1 MAYQPIEP
9 VGLGRNVSA
18 EMMKGGP
25 RLQEEIKTMGPNTIK
40 MIALQQIADQQ
51 KQKAMQANLQAQ
63 PNPATIVQQLE
74 QQLGGMGQPQQSM
87 GLPPMRDKA
96 QQVGGALAQKQQQ
109 QQQNMQR
116 AAQGQ
121 GRPMMAGGGLLSR
134 PAPNIDP
141 RYFEGGGIV
150 AFAKGGGVSSEELK
164 EMGLTYEQFAKLSSK
179 QQEAVAKQINFER
192 RQKQDLSRLDR
203 VASGAL
209 DIATAPIVAG
219 ANVLER
225 ARTSG
230 IGKSLGLADPEEEAR
245 RAPYMQFIDRAKA
258 TDAANA
264 GRTSQEGIL
273 SQIKRDMGGE
283 SVRTGIDTLTKGL
296 QGQFD
301 ENIGGPSKDPLTPYS
316 SPKIPKPAGQ
326 SAPEEEVKVEE
337 TERVYAQ
344 LPAFKGA
351 ELPDSAK
358 STAPNKS
365 KLAEGIASLRG
376 AELDKIKEYEDAG
389 LTRDEALQKAID
401 QVATPTT
408 QRDEA
413 SKYYKENM
421 ALDPEIQEEMDLMA
435 RRTRE
440 REEGYKPSRATTIRE
455 ALAGAANRGSLGSVG
470 AGISGAMSAR
480 EGDIQKR
487 RDDLFKDRQN
497 SLDKLV
503 ARSDS
508 IASGALTYGQTEKES
523 AKQDIRSA
531 LNAELGIFQS
541 ESADFRAAQQLEAQ
555 VVIANASNE
564 VRTDI
569 ANLTAKVQQQTND
582 ALNSFRENSLTAE
595 DTKSQRSLMGT
606 LVTAKQGA
614 EASIATAVAK
624 LTSDLA
630 FAAPP
635 DDYEGTP
642 EEYRKEVVSSAIT
655 GLAASLAPL
664 DAMIAE
670 FGENLGI
677 DMPEPAAA
685 ASIDTSG
692 FKLKGVK

>member
-63 PNPATIVQQLE
+63 TNPATVVQQLE

-109 QQQNMQR
+109 QQKNMQR

-150 AFAKGGGVSSEELK
+150 AFAEGGGVSSEELK
-164 EMGLTYEQFAKLSSK
+164 EMGLTYEQFTKLSSK

-264 GRTSQEGIL
+264 GRTSREGIL

-316 SPKIPKPAGQ
+316 GPKIPKPAGQ
-326 SAPEEEVKVEE
+326 SAPEEEVEVEE

-344 LPAFKGA
+344 LPAFEGA

-358 STAPNKS
+358 STAPDKS

-376 AELDKIKEYEDAG
+376 AD
-389 LTRDEALQKAID
+389 
-401 QVATPTT
+401 PTT

-421 ALDPEIQEEMDLMA
+421 ALDSEIQEEMDLMA

-440 REEGYKPSRATTIRE
+440 REENYKPSRATTIRE

-541 ESADFRAAQQLEAQ
+541 ESADFRAAQQREAQ

-564 VRTDI
+564 VRTNI

-606 LVTAKQGA
+606 LVTAKQRA

-630 FAAPP
+630 YAAPP
-635 DDYEGTP
+635 ENYEGTP
-642 EEYRKEVVSSAIT
+642 EEYRKEVVSSAMT

-664 DAMIAE
+664 DAMIKE
-670 FGENLGI
+670 FGGNLGI
-677 DMPEPAAA
+677 DIPERAAPTEQK
-685 ASIDTSG
+685 ASPETQALID
-692 FKLKGVK
+692 KYK

>member
-1 MAYQPIEP
+1 
-9 VGLGRNVSA
+9 
-18 EMMKGGP
+18 
-25 RLQEEIKTMGPNTIK
+25 
-40 MIALQQIADQQ
+40 
-51 KQKAMQANLQAQ
+51 
-63 PNPATIVQQLE
+63 
-74 QQLGGMGQPQQSM
+74 
-87 GLPPMRDKA
+87 
-96 QQVGGALAQKQQQ
+96 
-109 QQQNMQR
+109 
-116 AAQGQ
+116 
-121 GRPMMAGGGLLSR
+121 MMAGGGLLSR

-264 GRTSQEGIL
+264 GRTSREGIL
-273 SQIKRDMGGE
+273 SQIKRNMGGE
-283 SVRTGIDTLTKGL
+283 SIRTGLDTLTKEL

-316 SPKIPKPAGQ
+316 GPKIPKPAGQ
-326 SAPEEEVKVEE
+326 SAPEEVEVEE

-344 LPAFKGA
+344 LPAFEGA

-358 STAPNKS
+358 STAPDKS

-376 AELDKIKEYEDAG
+376 AD
-389 LTRDEALQKAID
+389 
-401 QVATPTT
+401 PTT

-421 ALDPEIQEEMDLMA
+421 ALDSEIQEEMDLMA

-541 ESADFRAAQQLEAQ
+541 ESADFRAAQQREAQ
-555 VVIANASNE
+555 VVLANASNE

-569 ANLTAKVQQQTND
+569 ANLTAKVQQQTTD

-606 LVTAKQGA
+606 LVAAKQRA

-624 LTSDLA
+624 LTSDVA

-635 DDYEGTP
+635 KDYEGTP
-642 EEYRKEVVSSAIT
+642 EEYREEVVSSAIT

-664 DAMIAE
+664 DVMIAE

-677 DMPEPAAA
+677 DIPEPAVAAAA
-685 ASIDTSG
+685 ASGVG
-692 FKLKGVK
+692 FSSLPK

>member
-25 RLQEEIKTMGPNTIK
+25 RLQQEIKQMGPNTIK

-63 PNPATIVQQLE
+63 PNPATVVQQLE

-109 QQQNMQR
+109 QQKNMQR

-150 AFAKGGGVSSEELK
+150 AFAQGKEVRGYEPTDEE
-164 EMGLTYEQFAKLSSK
+164 
-179 QQEAVAKQINFER
+179 
-192 RQKQDLSRLDR
+192 
-203 VASGAL
+203 
-209 DIATAPIVAG
+209 IAA
-219 ANVLER
+219 ER
-225 ARTSG
+225 ARL
-230 IGKSLGLADPEEEAR
+230 KSNRLLRQLSDAQIISRLKKKKEVNFLGMPRGREPSQSPLALAGAGAQEEAKKELTGTTEFPESPMLGNVGGAPKGLAGLMPG
-245 RAPYMQFIDRAKA
+245 
-258 TDAANA
+258 AN
-264 GRTSQEGIL
+264 L
-273 SQIKRDMGGE
+273 
-283 SVRTGIDTLTKGL
+283 
-296 QGQFD
+296 
-301 ENIGGPSKDPLTPYS
+301 
-316 SPKIPKPAGQ
+316 PAGLPPVDDRTKKVFEGL
-326 SAPEEEVKVEE
+326 PEEEVEVEE

-344 LPAFKGA
+344 LPAFEGA

-358 STAPNKS
+358 STAPDKS

-376 AELDKIKEYEDAG
+376 AD
-389 LTRDEALQKAID
+389 
-401 QVATPTT
+401 PTT

-421 ALDPEIQEEMDLMA
+421 ALDSEIQEEMDLMA

-541 ESADFRAAQQLEAQ
+541 ESADFRAAQQREAQ

-564 VRTDI
+564 VRTNI

-606 LVTAKQGA
+606 LVTAKQRA

-642 EEYRKEVVSSAIT
+642 EEYRKDVVSSAMT

-670 FGENLGI
+670 LGENLGI
-677 DMPEPAAA
+677 DIPEPAVA
-685 ASIDTSG
+685 ASTDTSG

>member
-1 MAYQPIEP
+1 MAHDYNKKLRQ
-9 VGLGRNVSA
+9 
-18 EMMKGGP
+18 
-25 RLQEEIKTMGPNTIK
+25 MGPNTIK

-63 PNPATIVQQLE
+63 PNPATVVQQLE

-109 QQQNMQR
+109 QQKNMQR

-150 AFAKGGGVSSEELK
+150 AFAQGKEVRGYFDGGAIAKKLGISLEELEK
-164 EMGLTYEQFAKLSSK
+164 RIADQESRGLPREKAEQAMEQAAAVPSARKDFSMT
-179 QQEAVAKQINFER
+179 EAY
-192 RQKQDLSRLDR
+192 RQKLGMPEKEEVKKELTGTTEFPESPMLGN
-203 VASGAL
+203 VGGA
-209 DIATAPIVAG
+209 P
-219 ANVLER
+219 
-225 ARTSG
+225 
-230 IGKSLGLADPEEEAR
+230 KGLA
-245 RAPYMQFIDRAKA
+245 
-258 TDAANA
+258 
-264 GRTSQEGIL
+264 
-273 SQIKRDMGGE
+273 
-283 SVRTGIDTLTKGL
+283 GL
-296 QGQFD
+296 MPGV
-301 ENIGGPSKDPLTPYS
+301 NL
-316 SPKIPKPAGQ
+316 PAGLP
-326 SAPEEEVKVEE
+326 SVDDRTKKVFEGLPEEEVEVEE

-344 LPAFKGA
+344 LPAFEGA

-358 STAPNKS
+358 STAPDKS

-376 AELDKIKEYEDAG
+376 AELTKVKEYEDAG

-421 ALDPEIQEEMDLMA
+421 ALDSEIQEEMDLMA

-541 ESADFRAAQQLEAQ
+541 ESADFRAAQQREAQ
-555 VVIANASNE
+555 VVLANASNE

-569 ANLTAKVQQQTND
+569 ANLTAKVQQQTTD

-606 LVTAKQGA
+606 LVTAKQRA

-624 LTSDLA
+624 LTSDVA

-635 DDYEGTP
+635 KDYEGTP
-642 EEYRKEVVSSAIT
+642 EEYREEVVSSAIT

-677 DMPEPAAA
+677 DIPEPAVAA
-685 ASIDTSG
+685 ASGVG
-692 FKLKGVK
+692 FSSLPK

>member
-25 RLQEEIKTMGPNTIK
+25 RLQQEIKQMGPNTIK

-63 PNPATIVQQLE
+63 TNPATVVQQLE

-109 QQQNMQR
+109 QQKNMQR

-164 EMGLTYEQFAKLSSK
+164 EMGLTYEQFAQLSSK

-316 SPKIPKPAGQ
+316 GPKIPKPAGQ
-326 SAPEEEVKVEE
+326 SAPEEVEVEE

-344 LPAFKGA
+344 LPAFEGA

-358 STAPNKS
+358 STAPDKS

-376 AELDKIKEYEDAG
+376 AD
-389 LTRDEALQKAID
+389 
-401 QVATPTT
+401 PTT

-421 ALDPEIQEEMDLMA
+421 ALDSEIQEEMDLMA

-541 ESADFRAAQQLEAQ
+541 ESADFRAAQQREAQ

-564 VRTDI
+564 VRTNI

-606 LVTAKQGA
+606 LVTAKQRA

-624 LTSDLA
+624 LTSDVA

-635 DDYEGTP
+635 ENYEGTP

-677 DMPEPAAA
+677 DIPEPAVAAAA
-685 ASIDTSG
+685 ASGVG
-692 FKLKGVK
+692 FSSLPK

>member
-316 SPKIPKPAGQ
+316 GPKIPKPAGQ

-358 STAPNKS
+358 STAPDKS

-376 AELDKIKEYEDAG
+376 AD
-389 LTRDEALQKAID
+389 
-401 QVATPTT
+401 PTT

-413 SKYYKENM
+413 SEYYKENM

-541 ESADFRAAQQLEAQ
+541 ESADFRAAQQREAQ

-664 DAMIAE
+664 DAMIKE
-670 FGENLGI
+670 FGGNLGI
-677 DMPEPAAA
+677 DIPEPAAPTEQK
-685 ASIDTSG
+685 ASPETQALID
-692 FKLKGVK
+692 KYK

>member
-25 RLQEEIKTMGPNTIK
+25 RLQQEIKQMGPNTIK

-63 PNPATIVQQLE
+63 TNPATVVQQLE

-109 QQQNMQR
+109 QQKNMQR

-150 AFAKGGGVSSEELK
+150 AFAEGGGVSSEELK

-203 VASGAL
+203 VASGTL

-264 GRTSQEGIL
+264 GRTSREGIL
-273 SQIKRDMGGE
+273 SQIKRNMGGE
-283 SVRTGIDTLTKGL
+283 SIRTGLDTLTKEL

-316 SPKIPKPAGQ
+316 GPKIPKPAGQ
-326 SAPEEEVKVEE
+326 SAPEEEVEVEE

-344 LPAFKGA
+344 LPAFEGA

-358 STAPNKS
+358 STAPDKS

-376 AELDKIKEYEDAG
+376 AD
-389 LTRDEALQKAID
+389 
-401 QVATPTT
+401 PTT

-413 SKYYKENM
+413 SRYYKENM
-421 ALDPEIQEEMDLMA
+421 ALDSEIQKEMDLMA

-497 SLDKLV
+497 SLDKIV

-541 ESADFRAAQQLEAQ
+541 ESADFRAAQQREAQ
-555 VVIANASNE
+555 VVLANASNE

-569 ANLTAKVQQQTND
+569 ANLTAKVQQQTTD

-606 LVTAKQGA
+606 LVTAKQRA

-624 LTSDLA
+624 LTSDVA

-635 DDYEGTP
+635 ENYEGTP

-670 FGENLGI
+670 FGENLGVDI
-677 DMPEPAAA
+677 PDPAAA
-685 ASIDTSG
+685 ASTDTSG

>member
-25 RLQEEIKTMGPNTIK
+25 RLQQEIKQMGPNTIK

-63 PNPATIVQQLE
+63 PNPATVVQQLE

-109 QQQNMQR
+109 QQKNMQR

-150 AFAKGGGVSSEELK
+150 AFAQGKEVRGYFDGGAIAKKLGISLEELEK
-164 EMGLTYEQFAKLSSK
+164 RIADQESRGLPREKAEQAMEQAAAVPSARKDFSMT
-179 QQEAVAKQINFER
+179 EAY
-192 RQKQDLSRLDR
+192 RQKLGMPEKEEVKKELTGTTEFPESPMLGN
-203 VASGAL
+203 VGGAPKGL
-209 DIATAPIVAG
+209 AGLMPG
-219 ANVLER
+219 ANL
-225 ARTSG
+225 
-230 IGKSLGLADPEEEAR
+230 
-245 RAPYMQFIDRAKA
+245 
-258 TDAANA
+258 
-264 GRTSQEGIL
+264 
-273 SQIKRDMGGE
+273 
-283 SVRTGIDTLTKGL
+283 
-296 QGQFD
+296 
-301 ENIGGPSKDPLTPYS
+301 
-316 SPKIPKPAGQ
+316 PAGLPPVDDRTKKVFEGL
-326 SAPEEEVKVEE
+326 PEEEVEVEE

-344 LPAFKGA
+344 LPAFEGA

-358 STAPNKS
+358 STAPDKS

-376 AELDKIKEYEDAG
+376 AD
-389 LTRDEALQKAID
+389 
-401 QVATPTT
+401 PTT

-421 ALDPEIQEEMDLMA
+421 ALDSEIQEEMDLMA

-541 ESADFRAAQQLEAQ
+541 ESADFRAAQQREAQ

-606 LVTAKQGA
+606 LVTAKQRA

-624 LTSDLA
+624 LTSDVA

-635 DDYEGTP
+635 ENYEGTP

-670 FGENLGI
+670 FGGNLGI
-677 DMPEPAAA
+677 DIPEPAAA
-685 ASIDTSG
+685 AAAASG
-692 FKLKGVK
+692 VGFSSLPK

>member
-150 AFAKGGGVSSEELK
+150 AFAGGGGVSSEELK

-203 VASGAL
+203 VASGTL

-264 GRTSQEGIL
+264 GRTSREGIL

-283 SVRTGIDTLTKGL
+283 SIRTGLDTLTKEL

-316 SPKIPKPAGQ
+316 GPKIPKPAGQ

-358 STAPNKS
+358 STAPDKS

-376 AELDKIKEYEDAG
+376 AD
-389 LTRDEALQKAID
+389 
-401 QVATPTT
+401 PTT

-413 SKYYKENM
+413 SEYYKENM

-497 SLDKLV
+497 SLDKIV

-541 ESADFRAAQQLEAQ
+541 ESADFRAAQQREAE
-555 VVIANASNE
+555 VVLANASNE

-642 EEYRKEVVSSAIT
+642 EEYRKEVVSSAMT

-664 DAMIAE
+664 DAMIKE
-670 FGENLGI
+670 FGGNLGI
-677 DMPEPAAA
+677 DIPEPAAA

>member
-25 RLQEEIKTMGPNTIK
+25 RLQQEIKQMGPNTIK

-63 PNPATIVQQLE
+63 TNPATVVQQLE

-109 QQQNMQR
+109 QQKNMQR

-203 VASGAL
+203 VASGVL

-264 GRTSQEGIL
+264 GRTSREGIL

-316 SPKIPKPAGQ
+316 GPKIPKPAGQ
-326 SAPEEEVKVEE
+326 SAPEEVEVEE

-344 LPAFKGA
+344 LPAFEGA

-358 STAPNKS
+358 STAPDKS

-376 AELDKIKEYEDAG
+376 AD
-389 LTRDEALQKAID
+389 
-401 QVATPTT
+401 PTT

-421 ALDPEIQEEMDLMA
+421 ALDSEIQEEMDLMA

-541 ESADFRAAQQLEAQ
+541 ESADFRAAQQREAQ

-564 VRTDI
+564 VRTNI

-606 LVTAKQGA
+606 LVTAKQRA

-624 LTSDLA
+624 LTSDVA

-635 DDYEGTP
+635 ENYEGTP

-677 DMPEPAAA
+677 DIPEPAVAAAA
-685 ASIDTSG
+685 ASGVG
-692 FKLKGVK
+692 FSSLPK

>member
-25 RLQEEIKTMGPNTIK
+25 RLQQEIKQMGPNTIK

-63 PNPATIVQQLE
+63 PNPATVVQQLE

-109 QQQNMQR
+109 QQKNMQR

-150 AFAKGGGVSSEELK
+150 AFAQGKEVRGYFDGGAIAKKLGISLEEL
-164 EMGLTYEQFAKLSSK
+164 
-179 QQEAVAKQINFER
+179 ER
-192 RQKQDLSRLDR
+192 RIADQESRGLPREKAEQAMEQAAAVPSARKDFSMTEAYRQKLGMPEKEEVKKELTGTTEFPESPMLGN
-203 VASGAL
+203 VGGA
-209 DIATAPIVAG
+209 P
-219 ANVLER
+219 
-225 ARTSG
+225 
-230 IGKSLGLADPEEEAR
+230 KGLAGLMPGVNLPEKL
-245 RAPYMQFIDRAKA
+245 PSVDDRTKKVF
-258 TDAANA
+258 
-264 GRTSQEGIL
+264 EGL
-273 SQIKRDMGGE
+273 
-283 SVRTGIDTLTKGL
+283 
-296 QGQFD
+296 
-301 ENIGGPSKDPLTPYS
+301 
-316 SPKIPKPAGQ
+316 
-326 SAPEEEVKVEE
+326 PEEEVEVEE

-344 LPAFKGA
+344 LPAFEGA
-351 ELPDSAK
+351 ELPYSAK
-358 STAPNKS
+358 STAPDKS

-376 AELDKIKEYEDAG
+376 AD
-389 LTRDEALQKAID
+389 
-401 QVATPTT
+401 PTT

-421 ALDPEIQEEMDLMA
+421 ALDSEIQEEMDLMA

-541 ESADFRAAQQLEAQ
+541 ESADFRAAQQREAQ

-569 ANLTAKVQQQTND
+569 ANLTAKVQQQTTD

-606 LVTAKQGA
+606 LVTAKQRA

-624 LTSDLA
+624 LTSDVA

-635 DDYEGTP
+635 ENYEGTP

-677 DMPEPAAA
+677 DIPEPAVAAAA
-685 ASIDTSG
+685 ASGVG
-692 FKLKGVK
+692 FSSLPK

>member
-63 PNPATIVQQLE
+63 PNPATVVQQLE

-109 QQQNMQR
+109 QQKNMQR

-150 AFAKGGGVSSEELK
+150 AFAQGKEVRGYFDGGAIAKKLGISLEEL
-164 EMGLTYEQFAKLSSK
+164 
-179 QQEAVAKQINFER
+179 ER
-192 RQKQDLSRLDR
+192 RIADQESRGLPREKAEQAMEQAAAVPSARKDFSMTEAYRQKLGMPEKEEVKKELTGTTEFPESPMLGN
-203 VASGAL
+203 VGGA
-209 DIATAPIVAG
+209 P
-219 ANVLER
+219 
-225 ARTSG
+225 
-230 IGKSLGLADPEEEAR
+230 KGLAGLMPGVNLPEKL
-245 RAPYMQFIDRAKA
+245 PSVDDRTKKVF
-258 TDAANA
+258 
-264 GRTSQEGIL
+264 EGL
-273 SQIKRDMGGE
+273 
-283 SVRTGIDTLTKGL
+283 
-296 QGQFD
+296 
-301 ENIGGPSKDPLTPYS
+301 
-316 SPKIPKPAGQ
+316 
-326 SAPEEEVKVEE
+326 PEEEVEVEE

-344 LPAFKGA
+344 LPAFEGA

-358 STAPNKS
+358 STAPDKS

-376 AELDKIKEYEDAG
+376 AD
-389 LTRDEALQKAID
+389 
-401 QVATPTT
+401 PTT

-421 ALDPEIQEEMDLMA
+421 ALDSEIQEEMDLMA

-440 REEGYKPSRATTIRE
+440 REENYKPSRATTIRE

-541 ESADFRAAQQLEAQ
+541 ESADFRAAQQREAQ

-564 VRTDI
+564 VRTNI

-606 LVTAKQGA
+606 LVTAKQRA

-642 EEYRKEVVSSAIT
+642 EEYRKDVVSSAMT

-664 DAMIAE
+664 DAMIKE
-670 FGENLGI
+670 FGGNLGI
-677 DMPEPAAA
+677 DIPEPAVAA
-685 ASIDTSG
+685 ASGVG
-692 FKLKGVK
+692 FSSLPK

>member
-25 RLQEEIKTMGPNTIK
+25 RLQQEIKQMGPNTIK

-63 PNPATIVQQLE
+63 PNPATVVQQLE

-109 QQQNMQR
+109 QQKNMQR

-150 AFAKGGGVSSEELK
+150 AFAEGGGVSSEELK

-203 VASGAL
+203 VASGTL

-264 GRTSQEGIL
+264 GRTSREGIL
-273 SQIKRDMGGE
+273 SQIKRNMGGE
-283 SVRTGIDTLTKGL
+283 SIRTGLDTLTKEL

-316 SPKIPKPAGQ
+316 GPKIPKPAGQ
-326 SAPEEEVKVEE
+326 SAPEEEVEVEE

-344 LPAFKGA
+344 LPAFEGA

-358 STAPNKS
+358 STAPDKS

-376 AELDKIKEYEDAG
+376 AD
-389 LTRDEALQKAID
+389 
-401 QVATPTT
+401 PTT

-413 SKYYKENM
+413 SRYYKENM
-421 ALDPEIQEEMDLMA
+421 ALDSEIQKEMDLMA

-497 SLDKLV
+497 SLDKIV

-541 ESADFRAAQQLEAQ
+541 ESADFRAAQQREAQ
-555 VVIANASNE
+555 VVLANASNE

-569 ANLTAKVQQQTND
+569 ANLTAKVQQQTTD

-606 LVTAKQGA
+606 LVTAKQRA

-624 LTSDLA
+624 LTSDVA

-635 DDYEGTP
+635 ENYEGTP

-670 FGENLGI
+670 FGENLGVDI
-677 DMPEPAAA
+677 PDPAAA
-685 ASIDTSG
+685 ASTDTSG

>member
-1 MAYQPIEP
+1 
-9 VGLGRNVSA
+9 V
-18 EMMKGGP
+18 
-25 RLQEEIKTMGPNTIK
+25 
-40 MIALQQIADQQ
+40 
-51 KQKAMQANLQAQ
+51 
-63 PNPATIVQQLE
+63 
-74 QQLGGMGQPQQSM
+74 
-87 GLPPMRDKA
+87 
-96 QQVGGALAQKQQQ
+96 
-109 QQQNMQR
+109 
-116 AAQGQ
+116 
-121 GRPMMAGGGLLSR
+121 
-134 PAPNIDP
+134 
-141 RYFEGGGIV
+141 
-150 AFAKGGGVSSEELK
+150 
-164 EMGLTYEQFAKLSSK
+164 
-179 QQEAVAKQINFER
+179 
-192 RQKQDLSRLDR
+192 
-203 VASGAL
+203 L

-316 SPKIPKPAGQ
+316 GPKIPKPAGQ
-326 SAPEEEVKVEE
+326 SAPEEVEVEE

-344 LPAFKGA
+344 LPAFEGA

-358 STAPNKS
+358 STAPDKS

-376 AELDKIKEYEDAG
+376 AD
-389 LTRDEALQKAID
+389 
-401 QVATPTT
+401 PTT

-421 ALDPEIQEEMDLMA
+421 ALDSEIQEEMDLMA

-541 ESADFRAAQQLEAQ
+541 ESADFRAAQQREAQ

-564 VRTDI
+564 VRTNI
-569 ANLTAKVQQQTND
+569 ANLTAKVQQQTNV
-582 ALNSFRENSLTAE
+582 ALNSFMENSLTA
-595 DTKSQRSLMGT
+595 
-606 LVTAKQGA
+606 
-614 EASIATAVAK
+614 
-624 LTSDLA
+624 
-630 FAAPP
+630 
-635 DDYEGTP
+635 
-642 EEYRKEVVSSAIT
+642 
-655 GLAASLAPL
+655 
-664 DAMIAE
+664 
-670 FGENLGI
+670 
-677 DMPEPAAA
+677 
-685 ASIDTSG
+685 
-692 FKLKGVK
+692 

>member
-63 PNPATIVQQLE
+63 PNPATVVQQLE

-109 QQQNMQR
+109 QQKNMQR

-150 AFAKGGGVSSEELK
+150 AFAQGKEVRGYFDGGAIAKKLGISLEELEK
-164 EMGLTYEQFAKLSSK
+164 RIADQESRGLPREKAEQAMEQAAAVPSARKDFSMT
-179 QQEAVAKQINFER
+179 EAY
-192 RQKQDLSRLDR
+192 RQKLGMPEKEEVKKELTGTTEFPESPMLGN
-203 VASGAL
+203 VGGA
-209 DIATAPIVAG
+209 P
-219 ANVLER
+219 
-225 ARTSG
+225 
-230 IGKSLGLADPEEEAR
+230 KGLAGLMPGVNLPEKL
-245 RAPYMQFIDRAKA
+245 PSVDDRTKKVF
-258 TDAANA
+258 
-264 GRTSQEGIL
+264 EGL
-273 SQIKRDMGGE
+273 
-283 SVRTGIDTLTKGL
+283 
-296 QGQFD
+296 
-301 ENIGGPSKDPLTPYS
+301 
-316 SPKIPKPAGQ
+316 
-326 SAPEEEVKVEE
+326 PEEEVEVEE

-344 LPAFKGA
+344 LPAFEDAK
-351 ELPDSAK
+351 LPDSAK

-376 AELDKIKEYEDAG
+376 AD
-389 LTRDEALQKAID
+389 
-401 QVATPTT
+401 PTT

-413 SKYYKENM
+413 SEYYKEQM
-421 ALDPEIQEEMDLMA
+421 ALDPEVKKEMDLMA
-435 RRTRE
+435 QRTRG
-440 REEGYKPSRATTIRE
+440 REEGYKPSRLRTIRE
-455 ALAGAANRGSLGSVG
+455 TLAGADSSLGG
-470 AGISGAMSAR
+470 MSDALSKR
-480 EGDIQKR
+480 QDSIETR
-487 RDDLFKDRQN
+487 RDSLFKARQDSVN
-497 SLDKLV
+497 KLV
-503 ARSDS
+503 ERSDS

-541 ESADFRAAQQLEAQ
+541 ESADFRAAQQREAQ

-564 VRTDI
+564 VRTNI
-569 ANLTAKVQQQTND
+569 ANLTAKVQQQTTD

-606 LVTAKQGA
+606 LVAAKQRA

-624 LTSDLA
+624 LTSDVA

-642 EEYRKEVVSSAIT
+642 EEYRKDVVSSAIT

-677 DMPEPAAA
+677 DIPERVAPKEEDTDELLAADA
-685 ASIDTSG
+685 VIT
-692 FKLKGVK
+692 GV

>member
-25 RLQEEIKTMGPNTIK
+25 KLQQEIKQMGPNTIK

-51 KQKAMQANLQAQ
+51 KQKASQANLQAQ
-63 PNPATIVQQLE
+63 TNPATVVQQLE

-109 QQQNMQR
+109 QQKNMQR

-150 AFAKGGGVSSEELK
+150 AFAEGGGVSSEELK

-203 VASGAL
+203 VASGTL

-316 SPKIPKPAGQ
+316 GPKIPKPAGQ
-326 SAPEEEVKVEE
+326 SAPEEEVEVEE

-344 LPAFKGA
+344 LPAFEDAK
-351 ELPDSAK
+351 LPDSAK

-376 AELDKIKEYEDAG
+376 ADPI
-389 LTRDEALQKAID
+389 
-401 QVATPTT
+401 T

-413 SKYYKENM
+413 SEYYKEQM
-421 ALDPEIQEEMDLMA
+421 ALDPEVKKEMDLMA
-435 RRTRE
+435 QRTRG
-440 REEGYKPSRATTIRE
+440 REEGYKPSRLRTIRE
-455 ALAGAANRGSLGSVG
+455 TLAGADSSLGG
-470 AGISGAMSAR
+470 MSDALSKR
-480 EGDIQKR
+480 QDSIETR
-487 RDDLFKDRQN
+487 RDSLFKARQDSVN
-497 SLDKLV
+497 KLV
-503 ARSDS
+503 ERSDS

-541 ESADFRAAQQLEAQ
+541 ESADFRAAQQREAQ
-555 VVIANASNE
+555 VVLANASNE
-564 VRTDI
+564 VRTNI
-569 ANLTAKVQQQTND
+569 ANLTAKVQQQTTD

-606 LVTAKQGA
+606 LVTAKQRA

-624 LTSDLA
+624 LTSDVA

-635 DDYEGTP
+635 ENYEGTP
-642 EEYRKEVVSSAIT
+642 EEYRKEVVSSAMT

-664 DAMIAE
+664 DAMIKE
-670 FGENLGI
+670 FGGNLGI
-677 DMPEPAAA
+677 DIPERAAPTEQK
-685 ASIDTSG
+685 ASPETQALID
-692 FKLKGVK
+692 KYNK

>member
-25 RLQEEIKTMGPNTIK
+25 KLQQEIKQMGPNTIK

-63 PNPATIVQQLE
+63 PNPATVVQQLE

-109 QQQNMQR
+109 QQKNMQR

-150 AFAKGGGVSSEELK
+150 AFAQGKEVRGYFDGGAIAKKLGISLEEL
-164 EMGLTYEQFAKLSSK
+164 
-179 QQEAVAKQINFER
+179 ER
-192 RQKQDLSRLDR
+192 RIADQESRGLPREKAEQAMEQAAAVPSARKDFSMTEAYRQKLGMPEKEEVKKELTGTTEFPESPMLGN
-203 VASGAL
+203 VGGA
-209 DIATAPIVAG
+209 P
-219 ANVLER
+219 
-225 ARTSG
+225 
-230 IGKSLGLADPEEEAR
+230 KGLAGLMPGVNLPEKL
-245 RAPYMQFIDRAKA
+245 PSVDDRTKKVF
-258 TDAANA
+258 
-264 GRTSQEGIL
+264 EGL
-273 SQIKRDMGGE
+273 
-283 SVRTGIDTLTKGL
+283 
-296 QGQFD
+296 
-301 ENIGGPSKDPLTPYS
+301 
-316 SPKIPKPAGQ
+316 
-326 SAPEEEVKVEE
+326 PEEEVEVEE

-344 LPAFKGA
+344 LPAFEGA

-358 STAPNKS
+358 STAPDKS

-376 AELDKIKEYEDAG
+376 AD
-389 LTRDEALQKAID
+389 
-401 QVATPTT
+401 PTS

-421 ALDPEIQEEMDLMA
+421 ALDSEIQEEMDLMA

-497 SLDKLV
+497 SLDKIV

-541 ESADFRAAQQLEAQ
+541 ESADFRAAQQREAQ
-555 VVIANASNE
+555 VVLANASNE

-569 ANLTAKVQQQTND
+569 ANLTAKVQQQTTD

-606 LVTAKQGA
+606 LVTAKQRA

-624 LTSDLA
+624 LTSDVA

-635 DDYEGTP
+635 EDYEGTP

-677 DMPEPAAA
+677 DIPEPAVAAAA
-685 ASIDTSG
+685 ASGVG
-692 FKLKGVK
+692 FSSLPK

>member
-63 PNPATIVQQLE
+63 TNPATVVQQLE

-109 QQQNMQR
+109 QQKNMQR

-150 AFAKGGGVSSEELK
+150 AFAQGKEVRGYFDGGAIAKKLGISLEEL
-164 EMGLTYEQFAKLSSK
+164 
-179 QQEAVAKQINFER
+179 ER
-192 RQKQDLSRLDR
+192 RIADQESRGLPREKAEQAMEQAAAVPSARKDFSMTEAYRQKLGMPEKEEVKKELTGTTEFPESPMLGN
-203 VASGAL
+203 VGGA
-209 DIATAPIVAG
+209 P
-219 ANVLER
+219 
-225 ARTSG
+225 
-230 IGKSLGLADPEEEAR
+230 KGLAGLMPGVNLPEKL
-245 RAPYMQFIDRAKA
+245 PSVDDRTKKVF
-258 TDAANA
+258 
-264 GRTSQEGIL
+264 EGL
-273 SQIKRDMGGE
+273 
-283 SVRTGIDTLTKGL
+283 
-296 QGQFD
+296 
-301 ENIGGPSKDPLTPYS
+301 
-316 SPKIPKPAGQ
+316 
-326 SAPEEEVKVEE
+326 PEEEVEVEE

-344 LPAFKGA
+344 LPAFEGA

-358 STAPNKS
+358 STAPDKS

-376 AELDKIKEYEDAG
+376 AD
-389 LTRDEALQKAID
+389 
-401 QVATPTT
+401 PTT

-421 ALDPEIQEEMDLMA
+421 ALDSEIQEEMDLMA

-541 ESADFRAAQQLEAQ
+541 ESADFRAAQQREAQ

-564 VRTDI
+564 VRTNI

-606 LVTAKQGA
+606 LVTAKQRA

-642 EEYRKEVVSSAIT
+642 EEYRKEVVSSAMT

-664 DAMIAE
+664 DAMIKE
-670 FGENLGI
+670 FGGNLGI
-677 DMPEPAAA
+677 DIPERAAPTEQK
-685 ASIDTSG
+685 ASPETQALID
-692 FKLKGVK
+692 KYK

>member
-25 RLQEEIKTMGPNTIK
+25 RLQQEIKQMGPNTIK

-63 PNPATIVQQLE
+63 PNPATVVQQLE

-109 QQQNMQR
+109 QQKNMQR

-203 VASGAL
+203 VASGVL

-316 SPKIPKPAGQ
+316 GPKIPKPAGQ
-326 SAPEEEVKVEE
+326 SAPEEVEVEE

-344 LPAFKGA
+344 LPAFEGA

-358 STAPNKS
+358 STAPDKS

-376 AELDKIKEYEDAG
+376 AD
-389 LTRDEALQKAID
+389 
-401 QVATPTT
+401 PTT

-421 ALDPEIQEEMDLMA
+421 ALDSEIQEEMDLMA

-541 ESADFRAAQQLEAQ
+541 ESADFRAAQQREAQ

-564 VRTDI
+564 VRTNI

-606 LVTAKQGA
+606 LVTAKQRA

-624 LTSDLA
+624 LTSDVA

-635 DDYEGTP
+635 ENYEGTP

-677 DMPEPAAA
+677 DIPEPAVAAAA
-685 ASIDTSG
+685 ASGVG
-692 FKLKGVK
+692 FSSLPK

>member
-9 VGLGRNVSA
+9 VGLGRNVSD

-25 RLQEEIKTMGPNTIK
+25 KLQQEIKQMGPNTIK

-63 PNPATIVQQLE
+63 PNPATVVQQLE

-109 QQQNMQR
+109 QQKNMQR

-134 PAPNIDP
+134 PAPNINP

-150 AFAKGGGVSSEELK
+150 AFAEGGGVSSEELK

-203 VASGAL
+203 VASGTL

-316 SPKIPKPAGQ
+316 GPKIPKPAGQ
-326 SAPEEEVKVEE
+326 SAPEEVEVEE

-344 LPAFKGA
+344 LPAFEGA

-358 STAPNKS
+358 STAPDKS

-376 AELDKIKEYEDAG
+376 AD
-389 LTRDEALQKAID
+389 
-401 QVATPTT
+401 PTT

-421 ALDPEIQEEMDLMA
+421 ALDSEIQEEMDLMA

-470 AGISGAMSAR
+470 AGISGAMSAREGDIAGISGAMSAR

-541 ESADFRAAQQLEAQ
+541 ESADFRAAQQREAQ

-564 VRTDI
+564 VRTNI

-595 DTKSQRSLMGT
+595 DTKSQRGLMGT
-606 LVTAKQGA
+606 LITAKQRA

-624 LTSDLA
+624 LTSDVA

-635 DDYEGTP
+635 ENYEGTP

-677 DMPEPAAA
+677 DIPKRVAPKEEDTDELLAADA
-685 ASIDTSG
+685 VIT
-692 FKLKGVK
+692 GV

>member
-1 MAYQPIEP
+1 ME
-9 VGLGRNVSA
+9 
-18 EMMKGGP
+18 
-25 RLQEEIKTMGPNTIK
+25 
-40 MIALQQIADQQ
+40 
-51 KQKAMQANLQAQ
+51 
-63 PNPATIVQQLE
+63 
-74 QQLGGMGQPQQSM
+74 
-87 GLPPMRDKA
+87 
-96 QQVGGALAQKQQQ
+96 
-109 QQQNMQR
+109 
-116 AAQGQ
+116 
-121 GRPMMAGGGLLSR
+121 
-134 PAPNIDP
+134 
-141 RYFEGGGIV
+141 
-150 AFAKGGGVSSEELK
+150 
-164 EMGLTYEQFAKLSSK
+164 
-179 QQEAVAKQINFER
+179 
-192 RQKQDLSRLDR
+192 
-203 VASGAL
+203 
-209 DIATAPIVAG
+209 
-219 ANVLER
+219 
-225 ARTSG
+225 
-230 IGKSLGLADPEEEAR
+230 
-245 RAPYMQFIDRAKA
+245 
-258 TDAANA
+258 
-264 GRTSQEGIL
+264 
-273 SQIKRDMGGE
+273 
-283 SVRTGIDTLTKGL
+283 
-296 QGQFD
+296 
-301 ENIGGPSKDPLTPYS
+301 
-316 SPKIPKPAGQ
+316 
-326 SAPEEEVKVEE
+326 VEE

-344 LPAFKGA
+344 LPAFEGA

-358 STAPNKS
+358 STAPDKS

-376 AELDKIKEYEDAG
+376 AD
-389 LTRDEALQKAID
+389 
-401 QVATPTT
+401 PTT

-421 ALDPEIQEEMDLMA
+421 ALDSEIQEEMDLMA

-541 ESADFRAAQQLEAQ
+541 ESADFRAAQQREAQ

-564 VRTDI
+564 VRTNI

-606 LVTAKQGA
+606 LVTAKQRA

-624 LTSDLA
+624 LTSDVA

-635 DDYEGTP
+635 ENYEGTP

-677 DMPEPAAA
+677 DIPEPAVAAAA
-685 ASIDTSG
+685 ASGVG
-692 FKLKGVK
+692 FSSLPK

>member
-1 MAYQPIEP
+1 MAASLLLHTGKEVRGYFDGGAIAKK
-9 VGLGRNVSA
+9 LGIS
-18 EMMKGGP
+18 
-25 RLQEEIKTMGPNTIK
+25 LEE
-40 MIALQQIADQQ
+40 LERRIADQ
-51 KQKAMQANLQAQ
+51 
-63 PNPATIVQQLE
+63 E
-74 QQLGGMGQPQQSM
+74 SR
-87 GLPPMRDKA
+87 GLPREKAEQAMEQAAAVPSARKDFSMTEAYRQKLGMPEKEEVKKELTGTTEFPESPMLGN
-96 QQVGGALAQKQQQ
+96 VGGAPKGLA
-109 QQQNMQR
+109 
-116 AAQGQ
+116 
-121 GRPMMAGGGLLSR
+121 GLMPGVNLPEKLPSVDDR
-134 PAPNIDP
+134 TKKV
-141 RYFEGGGIV
+141 FEG
-150 AFAKGGGVSSEELK
+150 L
-164 EMGLTYEQFAKLSSK
+164 
-179 QQEAVAKQINFER
+179 
-192 RQKQDLSRLDR
+192 
-203 VASGAL
+203 
-209 DIATAPIVAG
+209 
-219 ANVLER
+219 
-225 ARTSG
+225 
-230 IGKSLGLADPEEEAR
+230 
-245 RAPYMQFIDRAKA
+245 
-258 TDAANA
+258 
-264 GRTSQEGIL
+264 
-273 SQIKRDMGGE
+273 
-283 SVRTGIDTLTKGL
+283 
-296 QGQFD
+296 
-301 ENIGGPSKDPLTPYS
+301 
-316 SPKIPKPAGQ
+316 
-326 SAPEEEVKVEE
+326 PEEEVEVEE

-344 LPAFKGA
+344 LPAFEGA

-358 STAPNKS
+358 STAPDKS

-376 AELDKIKEYEDAG
+376 AD
-389 LTRDEALQKAID
+389 
-401 QVATPTT
+401 PTT

-421 ALDPEIQEEMDLMA
+421 ALDSEIQEEMDLMA

-541 ESADFRAAQQLEAQ
+541 ESADFRAAQQREAQ

-564 VRTDI
+564 VRTNI

-606 LVTAKQGA
+606 LVTAKQRA

-642 EEYRKEVVSSAIT
+642 EEYRKEVVSSAMT

-664 DAMIAE
+664 DAMIKE
-670 FGENLGI
+670 FGGNLGI
-677 DMPEPAAA
+677 DIPEPAVAA
-685 ASIDTSG
+685 ASGVG
-692 FKLKGVK
+692 FSSLPK

>member
-1 MAYQPIEP
+1 MAMSNAYNPSSEGLMGTPVAQDIDQLADTYANKPEYLNQQYKVTQELKYLLAAQKVAGLLAEADKQLTASMAQQPSTVAQDMEQEL
-9 VGLGRNVSA
+9 LGRVQKMA
-18 EMMKGGP
+18 GDGQDP
-25 RLQEEIKTMGPNTIK
+25 RG
-40 MIALQQIADQQ
+40 
-51 KQKAMQANLQAQ
+51 
-63 PNPATIVQQLE
+63 
-74 QQLGGMGQPQQSM
+74 
-87 GLPPMRDKA
+87 KA
-96 QQVGGALAQKQQQ
+96 QQVGGVLANKQQQ
-109 QQQNMQR
+109 QQKNMQR

-121 GRPMMAGGGLLSR
+121 GQPQRPQGQPPMMAAGGLMSQR
-134 PAPNIDP
+134 APNLE
-141 RYFEGGGIV
+141 RMYGGGIV
-150 AFAKGGGVSSEELK
+150 GFSGETGSVVQGYFDGG
-164 EMGLTYEQFAKLSSK
+164 
-179 QQEAVAKQINFER
+179 AVAKKLGISLEELER
-192 RQKQDLSRLDR
+192 RIADQESRGLPREKAEQAMEQAAAVPSARKDFSMTEAYRQKLGMPEKEEVKKELTGTTEFPESPMLGN
-203 VASGAL
+203 VGGA
-209 DIATAPIVAG
+209 P
-219 ANVLER
+219 
-225 ARTSG
+225 
-230 IGKSLGLADPEEEAR
+230 KGLA
-245 RAPYMQFIDRAKA
+245 
-258 TDAANA
+258 
-264 GRTSQEGIL
+264 
-273 SQIKRDMGGE
+273 
-283 SVRTGIDTLTKGL
+283 GL
-296 QGQFD
+296 MPGV
-301 ENIGGPSKDPLTPYS
+301 NL
-316 SPKIPKPAGQ
+316 PAGLPPINDRTKKVFEGL
-326 SAPEEEVKVEE
+326 PEEEVEVEE

-344 LPAFKGA
+344 LPAFEGA

-358 STAPNKS
+358 STAPDKS

-376 AELDKIKEYEDAG
+376 AD
-389 LTRDEALQKAID
+389 
-401 QVATPTT
+401 PTT

-421 ALDPEIQEEMDLMA
+421 ALDSEIQEEMDLMA

-541 ESADFRAAQQLEAQ
+541 ESADFRAAQQREAQ

-564 VRTDI
+564 VRTNI

-606 LVTAKQGA
+606 LVTAKQRA

-624 LTSDLA
+624 LTSDVA

-635 DDYEGTP
+635 KDYEGTP
-642 EEYRKEVVSSAIT
+642 EEYREEVVSSAIT

-677 DMPEPAAA
+677 DIPEPAVAAAA
-685 ASIDTSG
+685 ASGVG
-692 FKLKGVK
+692 FSSLPK

>member
-25 RLQEEIKTMGPNTIK
+25 RLQQEIKQMGPNTIK

-63 PNPATIVQQLE
+63 TNPATVVQQLE

-109 QQQNMQR
+109 QQKNMQR
-116 AAQGQ
+116 AAQGPQQ

-150 AFAKGGGVSSEELK
+150 AFAEGGGVSSEELK

-203 VASGAL
+203 VASGTL

-316 SPKIPKPAGQ
+316 GPKIPKPAGQ
-326 SAPEEEVKVEE
+326 SAPEEEVEVEE

-344 LPAFKGA
+344 LPAFEGA

-358 STAPNKS
+358 STAPDKT

-376 AELDKIKEYEDAG
+376 AD
-389 LTRDEALQKAID
+389 
-401 QVATPTT
+401 PTT

-413 SKYYKENM
+413 STYYKENM
-421 ALDPEIQEEMDLMA
+421 ALDSEIQEEMDLMA

-440 REEGYKPSRATTIRE
+440 REENYKPSRATTIRE

-541 ESADFRAAQQLEAQ
+541 ESADFRAAQQREAQ

-564 VRTDI
+564 VRTNI

-582 ALNSFRENSLTAE
+582 ALNSFRENSLAAE
-595 DTKSQRSLMGT
+595 DTKSQRGLMGT
-606 LVTAKQGA
+606 LVAAKQRA

-635 DDYEGTP
+635 ENYEGTP
-642 EEYRKEVVSSAIT
+642 EEYRKDVVSSAMT

-664 DAMIAE
+664 DAMIKK
-670 FGENLGI
+670 FGGNLGI
-677 DMPEPAAA
+677 DIPEPAVAAAA
-685 ASIDTSG
+685 ASGVG
-692 FKLKGVK
+692 FSSLPK

>member
-25 RLQEEIKTMGPNTIK
+25 RLQQEIKQMGPNTIK

-63 PNPATIVQQLE
+63 PNPATVVQQLE

-109 QQQNMQR
+109 QQKNMQR

-150 AFAKGGGVSSEELK
+150 AFAQGKEVRGYEPTDEE
-164 EMGLTYEQFAKLSSK
+164 
-179 QQEAVAKQINFER
+179 
-192 RQKQDLSRLDR
+192 
-203 VASGAL
+203 
-209 DIATAPIVAG
+209 IAA
-219 ANVLER
+219 ER
-225 ARTSG
+225 ARL
-230 IGKSLGLADPEEEAR
+230 KSNRLLRQLSDAQIISRLKKKKEVNFLGMPRGREPSQSPLALAGAGAQEEAKKELTGTTEFPESPMLGNVGGAPKGLAGLMPG
-245 RAPYMQFIDRAKA
+245 
-258 TDAANA
+258 AN
-264 GRTSQEGIL
+264 L
-273 SQIKRDMGGE
+273 
-283 SVRTGIDTLTKGL
+283 
-296 QGQFD
+296 
-301 ENIGGPSKDPLTPYS
+301 
-316 SPKIPKPAGQ
+316 PAGLPPVDDRTKKVFEGL
-326 SAPEEEVKVEE
+326 PEEEVEVEE

-344 LPAFKGA
+344 LPAFEGA

-358 STAPNKS
+358 STAPDKS

-376 AELDKIKEYEDAG
+376 AD
-389 LTRDEALQKAID
+389 
-401 QVATPTT
+401 PTT

-421 ALDPEIQEEMDLMA
+421 ALDSEIQEEMDLMA

-541 ESADFRAAQQLEAQ
+541 ESADFRAAQQREAQ

-564 VRTDI
+564 VRTNI

-606 LVTAKQGA
+606 LVTAKQRA

-642 EEYRKEVVSSAIT
+642 EEYRKDVVSSAMT

-670 FGENLGI
+670 LGENLGI
-677 DMPEPAAA
+677 DIPEPAVAAAA
-685 ASIDTSG
+685 ASGVG
-692 FKLKGVK
+692 FSSLPK

>member
-25 RLQEEIKTMGPNTIK
+25 RLQQEIKQMGPNTIK

-63 PNPATIVQQLE
+63 TNPATVVQQLE

-109 QQQNMQR
+109 QQKNMQR

-203 VASGAL
+203 VASGVL

-316 SPKIPKPAGQ
+316 GPKIPKPAGQ
-326 SAPEEEVKVEE
+326 SAPEEVEVEE

-344 LPAFKGA
+344 LPAFEGA

-358 STAPNKS
+358 STAPDKS

-376 AELDKIKEYEDAG
+376 AD
-389 LTRDEALQKAID
+389 
-401 QVATPTT
+401 PTT

-421 ALDPEIQEEMDLMA
+421 ALDSEIQEEMDLMA

-541 ESADFRAAQQLEAQ
+541 ESADFRAAQQREAQ

-564 VRTDI
+564 VRTNI

-606 LVTAKQGA
+606 LVTAKQRA

-624 LTSDLA
+624 LTSDVA

-635 DDYEGTP
+635 ENYEGTP

-677 DMPEPAAA
+677 DIPEPAVAAAA
-685 ASIDTSG
+685 ASGVG
-692 FKLKGVK
+692 FSSLPK

>member
-25 RLQEEIKTMGPNTIK
+25 RLQQEIKQMGPNTIK

-63 PNPATIVQQLE
+63 PNPATVVQQLE

-109 QQQNMQR
+109 QQKNMQR

-203 VASGAL
+203 VASGVL

-316 SPKIPKPAGQ
+316 GPKIPKPAGQ
-326 SAPEEEVKVEE
+326 SAPEEVEVEE

-344 LPAFKGA
+344 LPAFEGA

-358 STAPNKS
+358 STAPDKS

-376 AELDKIKEYEDAG
+376 AD
-389 LTRDEALQKAID
+389 
-401 QVATPTT
+401 PTT

-421 ALDPEIQEEMDLMA
+421 ALDSEIQEEMDLMA

-541 ESADFRAAQQLEAQ
+541 ESADFRAAQQREAQ

-564 VRTDI
+564 VRTNI

-606 LVTAKQGA
+606 LVTAKQRA

-624 LTSDLA
+624 LTSDVA

-635 DDYEGTP
+635 KDYEGTP

-677 DMPEPAAA
+677 DIPEPAVAAAA
-685 ASIDTSG
+685 ASGVG
-692 FKLKGVK
+692 FSSLPK

>member
-25 RLQEEIKTMGPNTIK
+25 RLQQEIKQMGPNTIK

-63 PNPATIVQQLE
+63 TNPATVVQQLE

-316 SPKIPKPAGQ
+316 GPKIPKPAGQ
-326 SAPEEEVKVEE
+326 SAPEEVEVEE

-344 LPAFKGA
+344 LPAFEGA
-351 ELPDSAK
+351 KLPDSAK
-358 STAPNKS
+358 STAPDKS

-376 AELDKIKEYEDAG
+376 AD
-389 LTRDEALQKAID
+389 
-401 QVATPTT
+401 PTT

-421 ALDPEIQEEMDLMA
+421 ALDSEIQEEMDLMA

-541 ESADFRAAQQLEAQ
+541 ESADFRAAQQREAQ

-564 VRTDI
+564 VRTNI

-582 ALNSFRENSLTAE
+582 ALNSFRENSLAAE
-595 DTKSQRSLMGT
+595 DTKSQRGLMGT
-606 LVTAKQGA
+606 LVTAKQRA

-642 EEYRKEVVSSAIT
+642 EEYRKEVVSSAMT

-664 DAMIAE
+664 DAMIKE
-670 FGENLGI
+670 FGGNLGI
-677 DMPEPAAA
+677 DMPERVAPKEEDTDELLAADA
-685 ASIDTSG
+685 VIT
-692 FKLKGVK
+692 GV

>member
-1 MAYQPIEP
+1 
-9 VGLGRNVSA
+9 
-18 EMMKGGP
+18 
-25 RLQEEIKTMGPNTIK
+25 MGPNTIK

-63 PNPATIVQQLE
+63 TNPATVVQQLE

-109 QQQNMQR
+109 QQKNMQR

-150 AFAKGGGVSSEELK
+150 AFAQGKEVRGYFDGGAIAKKLGISLEEL
-164 EMGLTYEQFAKLSSK
+164 
-179 QQEAVAKQINFER
+179 ER
-192 RQKQDLSRLDR
+192 RIADQESRGLPREKAEQAMEQAAAVPSARKDFSMTEAYRQKLGMPEKEEVKKELTGTTEFPESPMLGN
-203 VASGAL
+203 VGGA
-209 DIATAPIVAG
+209 P
-219 ANVLER
+219 
-225 ARTSG
+225 
-230 IGKSLGLADPEEEAR
+230 KGLAGLMPGVNLPEKL
-245 RAPYMQFIDRAKA
+245 PSVDDRTKKVF
-258 TDAANA
+258 
-264 GRTSQEGIL
+264 EGL
-273 SQIKRDMGGE
+273 
-283 SVRTGIDTLTKGL
+283 
-296 QGQFD
+296 
-301 ENIGGPSKDPLTPYS
+301 
-316 SPKIPKPAGQ
+316 
-326 SAPEEEVKVEE
+326 PEEEVEVEE

-344 LPAFKGA
+344 LPAFEGA

-358 STAPNKS
+358 STAPDKS

-376 AELDKIKEYEDAG
+376 AD
-389 LTRDEALQKAID
+389 
-401 QVATPTT
+401 PTT

-413 SKYYKENM
+413 SRYYKENM
-421 ALDPEIQEEMDLMA
+421 ALDSEIQKEMDLMA

-541 ESADFRAAQQLEAQ
+541 ESADFRAAQQREAQ
-555 VVIANASNE
+555 VVLANASNE

-569 ANLTAKVQQQTND
+569 ANLTAKVQQQTTD

-606 LVTAKQGA
+606 LVAAKQRA

-624 LTSDLA
+624 LTSDVA

-635 DDYEGTP
+635 EDYEGTP

-677 DMPEPAAA
+677 DIPEPAVAAAA
-685 ASIDTSG
+685 ASGVG
-692 FKLKGVK
+692 FSSLPK

>member
-25 RLQEEIKTMGPNTIK
+25 RLQQEIKQMGPNTIK

-63 PNPATIVQQLE
+63 PNPATVVQQLE

-109 QQQNMQR
+109 QQKNMQR

-150 AFAKGGGVSSEELK
+150 AFAQGKEVRGYFDGGAIAKKLGISLEELEK
-164 EMGLTYEQFAKLSSK
+164 RIADQESRGLPREKAEQAMEQAAAVPSARKDFSMT
-179 QQEAVAKQINFER
+179 EAY
-192 RQKQDLSRLDR
+192 RQKLGMPEKEEVKKELTGTTEFPESPMLGN
-203 VASGAL
+203 VGGA
-209 DIATAPIVAG
+209 P
-219 ANVLER
+219 
-225 ARTSG
+225 
-230 IGKSLGLADPEEEAR
+230 KGLA
-245 RAPYMQFIDRAKA
+245 
-258 TDAANA
+258 
-264 GRTSQEGIL
+264 
-273 SQIKRDMGGE
+273 
-283 SVRTGIDTLTKGL
+283 GL
-296 QGQFD
+296 MPGV
-301 ENIGGPSKDPLTPYS
+301 NL
-316 SPKIPKPAGQ
+316 PAGLP
-326 SAPEEEVKVEE
+326 SVDDRTKKVFEGLPEEEVEVEE

-344 LPAFKGA
+344 LPAFEGA

-358 STAPNKS
+358 STAPDKS

-376 AELDKIKEYEDAG
+376 AELTKVKEYEDAG

-421 ALDPEIQEEMDLMA
+421 ALDSEIQEEMDLMA

-541 ESADFRAAQQLEAQ
+541 ESADFRAAQQREAQ

-569 ANLTAKVQQQTND
+569 ANLTAKVQQQTTD

-606 LVTAKQGA
+606 LVTAKQRA

-624 LTSDLA
+624 LTSDVA

-635 DDYEGTP
+635 KDYEGTP
-642 EEYRKEVVSSAIT
+642 EEYREEVVSSAIT

-677 DMPEPAAA
+677 DIPEPAVAAAA
-685 ASIDTSG
+685 ASGVG
-692 FKLKGVK
+692 FSSLPK

>member
-25 RLQEEIKTMGPNTIK
+25 RLQQEIKQMGPNTIK

-63 PNPATIVQQLE
+63 TNPATVVQQLE

-109 QQQNMQR
+109 QQKNMQR

-316 SPKIPKPAGQ
+316 GPKIPKPAGQ
-326 SAPEEEVKVEE
+326 SAPEEVEVEE

-344 LPAFKGA
+344 LPAFEGA

-358 STAPNKS
+358 STAPDKS

-376 AELDKIKEYEDAG
+376 AD
-389 LTRDEALQKAID
+389 
-401 QVATPTT
+401 PTT

-421 ALDPEIQEEMDLMA
+421 ALDSEIQEEMDLMA

-541 ESADFRAAQQLEAQ
+541 ESADFRAAQQREAQ

-564 VRTDI
+564 VRTNI

-606 LVTAKQGA
+606 LVTAKQRA

-624 LTSDLA
+624 LTSDVA

-635 DDYEGTP
+635 ENYEGTP

-677 DMPEPAAA
+677 DIPEPAVAAAA
-685 ASIDTSG
+685 ASGVG
-692 FKLKGVK
+692 FSSLPK

>member
-25 RLQEEIKTMGPNTIK
+25 RLQQEIKQMGPNTIK

-63 PNPATIVQQLE
+63 PNPATVVQQLE

-109 QQQNMQR
+109 QQKNMQR

-150 AFAKGGGVSSEELK
+150 AFAQGKEVRGYEPTDEE
-164 EMGLTYEQFAKLSSK
+164 
-179 QQEAVAKQINFER
+179 
-192 RQKQDLSRLDR
+192 
-203 VASGAL
+203 
-209 DIATAPIVAG
+209 IAA
-219 ANVLER
+219 ER
-225 ARTSG
+225 ARL
-230 IGKSLGLADPEEEAR
+230 KSNRLLRQLSDAQIISRLKKKKEVNFLGMPRGREPSQSPLALAGAGAQEEAKKELTGTTEFPESPMLGNVGGAPKGLAGLMPG
-245 RAPYMQFIDRAKA
+245 
-258 TDAANA
+258 AN
-264 GRTSQEGIL
+264 L
-273 SQIKRDMGGE
+273 
-283 SVRTGIDTLTKGL
+283 
-296 QGQFD
+296 
-301 ENIGGPSKDPLTPYS
+301 
-316 SPKIPKPAGQ
+316 PAGLPPVDDRTKKVFEGL
-326 SAPEEEVKVEE
+326 PEEEVEVEE

-344 LPAFKGA
+344 LPAFEGA

-358 STAPNKS
+358 SRAPDKS

-376 AELDKIKEYEDAG
+376 AD
-389 LTRDEALQKAID
+389 
-401 QVATPTT
+401 PTT

-421 ALDPEIQEEMDLMA
+421 ALDSEIQEEMDLMA

-541 ESADFRAAQQLEAQ
+541 ESADFRAAQQREAQ

-564 VRTDI
+564 VRTNI

-606 LVTAKQGA
+606 LVTAKQRA

-642 EEYRKEVVSSAIT
+642 EEYRKDVVSSAMT

-670 FGENLGI
+670 LGENLGI
-677 DMPEPAAA
+677 DIPEPAVA
-685 ASIDTSG
+685 ASTDTSG

>member
-150 AFAKGGGVSSEELK
+150 AFAQGKEVRGYFDGGAIAKKLGISLEEL
-164 EMGLTYEQFAKLSSK
+164 
-179 QQEAVAKQINFER
+179 ER
-192 RQKQDLSRLDR
+192 RIADQESRGLPREKAEQAMEQAAAVPSARKDFSMTEAYRQKLGMPEKEEAKKELTGTTEFPESPMLGN
-203 VASGAL
+203 VGGAPKGL
-209 DIATAPIVAG
+209 AGLMPG
-219 ANVLER
+219 ANL
-225 ARTSG
+225 
-230 IGKSLGLADPEEEAR
+230 
-245 RAPYMQFIDRAKA
+245 
-258 TDAANA
+258 
-264 GRTSQEGIL
+264 
-273 SQIKRDMGGE
+273 
-283 SVRTGIDTLTKGL
+283 
-296 QGQFD
+296 
-301 ENIGGPSKDPLTPYS
+301 
-316 SPKIPKPAGQ
+316 PAGLPPVDDRTKKVFEGL
-326 SAPEEEVKVEE
+326 PEEEVEVEE

-344 LPAFKGA
+344 LPAFEGA

-358 STAPNKS
+358 STAPDKS

-376 AELDKIKEYEDAG
+376 AD
-389 LTRDEALQKAID
+389 
-401 QVATPTT
+401 PTT

-413 SKYYKENM
+413 SRYYKENM

-541 ESADFRAAQQLEAQ
+541 ESADFRAAQQREAQ
-555 VVIANASNE
+555 VVLANASNE

-606 LVTAKQGA
+606 LVTAKQRA

-677 DMPEPAAA
+677 DIPERAAPTEQK
-685 ASIDTSG
+685 ASPETQAFVSRSTN
-692 FKLKGVK
+692 KVVE

>member
-25 RLQEEIKTMGPNTIK
+25 RLQQEIKQMGPNTIK

-63 PNPATIVQQLE
+63 TNPATVVQQLE

-109 QQQNMQR
+109 QQKNMQR

-316 SPKIPKPAGQ
+316 GPKIPKPAGQ
-326 SAPEEEVKVEE
+326 SAPEEVEVEE

-344 LPAFKGA
+344 LPAFEGA
-351 ELPDSAK
+351 KLPDSAK
-358 STAPNKS
+358 STAPDKS

-376 AELDKIKEYEDAG
+376 AD
-389 LTRDEALQKAID
+389 
-401 QVATPTT
+401 PTT

-421 ALDPEIQEEMDLMA
+421 ALDSEIQEEMDLMA

-541 ESADFRAAQQLEAQ
+541 ESADFRAAQQREAQ

-564 VRTDI
+564 VRTNI

-606 LVTAKQGA
+606 LVTAKQRA

-624 LTSDLA
+624 LTSDVA

-635 DDYEGTP
+635 ENYEGTP

-677 DMPEPAAA
+677 DIPEPAVAAAA
-685 ASIDTSG
+685 ASGVG
-692 FKLKGVK
+692 FSSLPK